1 MKSFSIKSP
10 VGPLVRKMAQFC
22 LMEREEA
29 ILIDQVYHVNFI
41 FFILEKEV
49 DEEDILVSDN
59 IQMIYLGTDA

>member
-1 MKSFSIKSP
+1 MI
-10 VGPLVRKMAQFC
+10 V
-22 LMEREEA
+22 
-29 ILIDQVYHVNFI
+29 DQVYHVNFI